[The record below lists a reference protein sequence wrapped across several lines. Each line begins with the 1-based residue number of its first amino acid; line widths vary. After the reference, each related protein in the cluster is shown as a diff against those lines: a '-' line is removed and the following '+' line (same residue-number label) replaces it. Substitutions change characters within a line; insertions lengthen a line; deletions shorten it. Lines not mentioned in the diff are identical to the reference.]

1 MTAPLP
7 AAPQT
12 ASRALPSGR
21 YQVLLV
27 ALLSINFGIVFFD
40 RNALGFLMGSI
51 QPELGLS
58 ETQVGLLSSALSL
71 TWSLAAFGMG
81 AFSDSIGNRKIP
93 LILTTIAFCACSVVT
108 GLAHSFLLLLAA
120 RMLMGV
126 AEGGVMPI
134 SHAMIVTEVDPKHR
148 GIAQGIAQNF
158 GSNFLGSVIAPTV
171 LVAFAAA
178 YGWRNAFFL
187 AGIPGLVTALLIL
200 LLLREPPRPAVRPS
214 ARAKKESWLAVL
226 KERNVLV
233 CCVLAI
239 LLVSYLVVC
248 LTFLPKYLLNVRHFD
263 PGTMSLLMATL
274 GVSATIGSFAISG
287 LSDRI
292 GRRPVMIAMPL
303 IGVVLPLA
311 AMSFDG
317 SVWLLGAMFFA
328 GWGLVGIF
336 PLFMATVPSESVSPA
351 RVATALGLC
360 MGTGEVLGGVLSPA
374 LAGMAADR
382 WGANMPF
389 WIMIGLT
396 IAAGLVAML
405 LVETAPR
412 KRRTEPLAAA
422 QDGARNFI
430 G

>member
-1 MTAPLP
+1 VTAAVLAEPV
-7 AAPQT
+7 AGH
-12 ASRALPSGR
+12 RALPSGR

-27 ALLSINFGIVFFD
+27 TLLSINFGIVFFD
-40 RNALGFLMGSI
+40 RNALGFLMGSV

-58 ETQVGLLSSALSL
+58 ETRVGLLASGLSL

-81 AFSDSIGNRKIP
+81 AFSDAIGNRRIP
-93 LILTTIAFCACSVVT
+93 LILTTLAFCACSFVT

-148 GIAQGIAQNF
+148 GIAQGVAQNF

-171 LVAFAAA
+171 LVAFATA

-187 AGIPGLVTALLIL
+187 AAVPGLVTALLIWV
-200 LLLREPPRPAVRPS
+200 LLREPPRPPVRPVAE
-214 ARAKKESWLAVL
+214 ARKESWLNVL
-226 KERNVLV
+226 GERNVLI
-233 CCVLAI
+233 CCVLAV

-248 LTFLPKYLLNVRHFD
+248 LTFLPKYLLNVRHYD
-263 PGTMSLLMATL
+263 PGTMSLLIATL

-287 LSDRI
+287 LSDRV

-303 IGVVLPLA
+303 IGVILPLG
-311 AMSFDG
+311 AMYFDG
-317 SVWLLGAMFFA
+317 SVWLLAAIFFA

-336 PLFMATVPSESVSPA
+336 PLFMATVPSESVSPT

-382 WGANMPF
+382 WGPNMPF
-389 WIMIGLT
+389 WIMVGLT
-396 IAAGLVAML
+396 LAAGFVAML

-412 KRRTEPLAAA
+412 RRRTAPLSADQA
-422 QDGARNFI
+422 DPRD
-430 G
+430 

>member
-1 MTAPLP
+1 VSGEPETA
-7 AAPQT
+7 
-12 ASRALPSGR
+12 RGALPSGR

-27 ALLSINFGIVFFD
+27 ALLSVNFGIVFFD
-40 RNALGFLMGSI
+40 RNALGFLMGSV

-58 ETQVGLLSSALSL
+58 ETQVGLLASALSL

-81 AFSDSIGNRKIP
+81 GLSDAIGNRKIP
-93 LILTTIAFCACSVVT
+93 LILTTLAFCACSFVT
-108 GLAHSFLLLLAA
+108 GLAHSFVLLLAA

-134 SHAMIVTEVDPKHR
+134 SHAMIVTEVDPRHR

-158 GSNFLGSVIAPTV
+158 GSNFLGSVVAPTV

-187 AGIPGLVTALLIL
+187 AALPGLVTAILIL
-200 LLLREPPRPAVRPS
+200 LLLREPPRPPL
-214 ARAKKESWLAVL
+214 RAAADVEKESWLAVL

-248 LTFLPKYLLNVRHFD
+248 LTFLPKYLLNVRHYE
-263 PGTMSLLMATL
+263 PGTMSLLIATL
-274 GVSATIGSFAISG
+274 GISATIGSFAVSG

-292 GRRPVMIAMPL
+292 GRRPVMIVMPL
-303 IGVVLPLA
+303 IGVILPLG
-311 AMSFDG
+311 AMYFQG
-317 SVWLLGAMFFA
+317 SVWLLAAIFFA

-382 WGANMPF
+382 WGPNMPF

-396 IAAGLVAML
+396 VAAGLAATL
-405 LVETAPR
+405 LTETAPR
-412 KRRTEPLAAA
+412 KRLSTPLAA
-422 QDGARNFI
+422 G
-430 G
+430 